1 MARLYIISDF
11 QLATIE
17 ETLSD
22 ARSFYEMFDGWEGV
36 PERAQNVD
44 KANAVL
50 EDVVPFS
57 ALEECLIQRL

>member
-1 MARLYIISDF
+1 MAKLFVISES
-11 QLATIE
+11 QLATIG

-44 KANAVL
+44 KADVVL
-50 EDVVPFS
+50 ENLVAFS
-57 ALEECLIQRL
+57 ALEEFLAQRL